1 MQYSIVTN
9 IVDFILRIIDT
20 EEDFTMIV
28 EKLKTMKPYI
38 IRLAAVGRQV
48 RNREIDDNYLNLY
61 ISIENYKLNIGLEKK

>member
-1 MQYSIVTN
+1 
-9 IVDFILRIIDT
+9 
-20 EEDFTMIV
+20 MIV

-38 IRLAAVGRQV
+38 IGLAAVGRQV